1 MTAMTIKL
9 LTALSAF
16 LISGAAQAQ
25 ADWSPVAWMAGCWA
39 GDFGEA
45 GTTEQWMAPA
55 GESMLGMSRTV
66 KKGRTV
72 EHEFLQIRPDAS
84 GRLAY
89 IAKPHNQAEAS
100 FPLKSAGEKSVVFEN
115 LEHDFPQRILYR
127 AEGADRLMARIEGER
142 NGKLRGVDFPM
153 RRVACG

>member
-1 MTAMTIKL
+1 MHKL
-9 LTALSAF
+9 LLAFVPALALVST
-16 LISGAAQAQ
+16 SAQ
-25 ADWSPVAWMAGCWA
+25 ADADWSAVAWMAGCWA
-39 GDFGEA
+39 GDFGEP

-72 EHEFLQIRPDAS
+72 EHEFLQIRPDAA

-100 FPLKSAGEKSVVFEN
+100 FPLKTAGDKSVVFEN

-142 NGKLRGVDFPM
+142 GGKLRGVDFAM

>member
-1 MTAMTIKL
+1 MMMNKL
-9 LTALSAF
+9 LLAALLPLLSA
-16 LISGAAQAQ
+16 AAQAE

-66 KKGRTV
+66 RKGRTV

-100 FPLKSAGEKSVVFEN
+100 FPLKSAGDKSVVFEN
-115 LEHDFPQRILYR
+115 PEHDFPQRILYR
-127 AEGADRLMARIEGER
+127 LEGEGRLMARIEGER
-142 NGKLRGVDFPM
+142 GGQTRGIDFPM